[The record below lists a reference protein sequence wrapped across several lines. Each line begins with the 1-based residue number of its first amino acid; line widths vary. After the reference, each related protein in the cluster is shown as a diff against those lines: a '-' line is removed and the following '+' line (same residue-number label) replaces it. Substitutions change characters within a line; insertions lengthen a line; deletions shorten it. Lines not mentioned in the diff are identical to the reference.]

1 MDDYKQ
7 TRMPLCCSKKTISII
22 RENNIKGIDYFCC
35 LNCFHS
41 FRTENKIE
49 AHKDFCNTVMS
60 SEDIK
65 MLEFNRYQKSNKAS
79 FAFYADLE
87 YLVEKIEVDK
97 NALIL

>member
-1 MDDYKQ
+1 
-7 TRMPLCCSKKTISII
+7 
-22 RENNIKGIDYFCC
+22 
-35 LNCFHS
+35 
-41 FRTENKIE
+41 
-49 AHKDFCNTVMS
+49 MS

-97 NALIL
+97 NALILKIRLQQKYMNIFHHVFNIYNIII